1 MASQHRHEPGDFW
14 TRPHCEPVVLDIG
27 ADVGALVLY
36 TPPERH
42 GQEIEISPIGD
53 DAARVHTAVLER
65 IVDGRTIY
73 AAVYAELPAGAY
85 RLHDGDPSL
94 PTGVTI
100 TAGCVAELDWRR
112 AADQAGDAQRPE
124 RAR

>member
-1 MASQHRHEPGDFW
+1 MASQHGHGDYW
-14 TRPHCEPVVLDIG
+14 TRPHREPVVLDIG

-73 AAVYAELPAGAY
+73 AAVYPELPAGAY
-85 RLHDGDPSL
+85 RLHDDDPTL

-100 TAGCVAELDWRR
+100 AAGCVAELDWRR
-112 AADQAGDAQRPE
+112 GPDVSDGARPPD
-124 RAR
+124 RVR